1 MALDSQN
8 WKREY
13 HKSRAEVEALKAE
26 LEELRESSNT
36 NAENSTVTNELAAL
50 RADVNSLIELVKIL
64 AVNQMSANIALEM
77 ITSQNKTAPAEIP
90 PVENPAPEPVEEKPV
105 EVPSY
110 EEKPVEVSSY
120 ENENDDD
127 ESEEDEV
134 FEKVREVLAY
144 QLGID
149 EYEIEDIWW
158 AGFDVYSDDFQ
169 DAMSELADYYGIE
182 IPYDDYTDFSDV
194 DDIVTYIK
202 NYDENDYEDNS
213 YYSSSSY
220 GSNTDNHDARTVTTI
235 ENRTGIHARPASL
248 FVQTA
253 SKFRSNIQISAKGKT
268 VDAKSILMIMS
279 MGLTRGTE
287 ITITADGPDAFDAVY
302 TLRKLVDDKFGED

>member
-26 LEELRESSNT
+26 LEELRESAPG

-64 AVNQMSANIALEM
+64 AVNQMSTNIALEM

-202 NYDENDYEDNS
+202 NYDEDDYEDNS
-213 YYSSSSY
+213 YYSSYESK
-220 GSNTDNHDARTVTTI
+220 SNGTKARTDTVI
-235 ENRTGIHARPASL
+235 ENRQGIHARPASL

-279 MGLTRGTE
+279 MPSTPFIR
-287 ITITADGPDAFDAVY
+287 
-302 TLRKLVDDKFGED
+302 